1 MLGAK
6 GVETHSKKTVV
17 FVQQTIENSFF
28 QKIHTHEGFVPVE
41 GKGAKEREREREM
54 KYDEKYCR
62 FMPFHAVSC
71 LAVNQST
78 SNEFNQQ

>member
-1 MLGAK
+1 MKHDGPRQRRRDEGQQFVLGAK

-41 GKGAKEREREREM
+41 GKGEKERERERER
-54 KYDEKYCR
+54 DEIR
-62 FMPFHAVSC
+62 
-71 LAVNQST
+71 
-78 SNEFNQQ
+78 